1 MNSIDEKGVNKS
13 FHDNSKE
20 DMENG
25 TYEVIKNRLLKKG
38 SDLKER
44 VEKLNKER
52 KSVFGS
58 IETKVL
64 GSERIITDNNCI
76 PRDMA
81 PVEDY
86 FILDITFILDLNLKW
101 N

>member
-44 VEKLNKER
+44 VEKLNK
-52 KSVFGS
+52 
-58 IETKVL
+58 
-64 GSERIITDNNCI
+64 
-76 PRDMA
+76 
-81 PVEDY
+81 
-86 FILDITFILDLNLKW
+86 
-101 N
+101 

>member
-44 VEKLNKER
+44 VESLIKKE
-52 KSVFGS
+52 KVFL
-58 IETKVL
+58 VL
-64 GSERIITDNNCI
+64 
-76 PRDMA
+76 
-81 PVEDY
+81 
-86 FILDITFILDLNLKW
+86 LKQKFLVVKE
-101 N
+101 